1 MFIKKFSKL
10 FVLAL
15 IVISTFSLS
24 DSNVDA
30 SGSWSSYG
38 RLAYVSF
45 DESSTPDRDIVVWD
59 ADTDWENGRK
69 FLVRLD
75 GILDQGEC
83 NQRDPSLS
91 PNGKWL
97 AFATDCDF
105 YGYNPNFK
113 YWIAAINLE
122 DTSEWYPMTI
132 GREKNSNFNSRN
144 PTWVHV
150 WRKII
155 EMFEFRSP
163 DLVYLA
169 DQAKS
174 KIISSLC
181 MPILVY

>member
-1 MFIKKFSKL
+1 MFIRKILKISI
-10 FVLAL
+10 VAL
-15 IVISTFSLS
+15 ITISAFSFS
-24 DSNVDA
+24 DSNVEA

-75 GILDQGEC
+75 GILDQDEC

-97 AFATDCDF
+97 AFSTDCDF

-132 GREKNSNFNSRN
+132 GRESGNSNFNSRN
-144 PTWVHV
+144 PTWDPTGS
-150 WRKII
+150 KLAFDSDIQGDN
-155 EMFEFRSP
+155 SQ
-163 DLVYLA
+163 VYY
-169 DQAKS
+169 
-174 KIISSLC
+174 INF
-181 MPILVY
+181 YY